1 MKKLIACLLS
11 VMLVACGA
19 PKQETTTLKVLVPKG
34 APALAL
40 TTSMTEKEE
49 EYSLVDG
56 TDLLTTEFAKENGD
70 YDLVVAP
77 INLGAKLIQDGKTS
91 YRLAGVVTWG
101 NLYLVADKN
110 LAETDIVTA
119 FGQGAVPD
127 RVMQRIFQAMGYQ
140 NNIEY
145 FPSVTDVQAQMLS
158 NQADV
163 ALMAEPAASA
173 TIAKAK
179 QQERELKIIL
189 DFQKEWKNISGT
201 EGYPQAALFVREA
214 SYQKYSKQIDAL
226 LQSYVKA
233 SEAQNADPETLRS
246 KIETLT
252 PEYLGVPSADMAI
265 KTYPRQNI
273 RFVLAKDATADIKAF
288 LEIFNI
294 SFEDSFLIK

>member
-233 SEAQNADPETLRS
+233 SEAQNADPEILRS